1 MTHTRLLSIF
11 GLLIGFLLLFAS
23 VRPVLA
29 QVDQPEVRPLTVFT
43 QYPSRIIGFG
53 EAVTLPLRLRGDTS
67 QIVRLEVNNL
77 PEGWT
82 ASFRGGAQIVDAVFL
97 DGVVDASVDLRLETP
112 DEVEAGTYQITVEA
126 RGDGERATLPL
137 TFTIQEKLP
146 PRLSLS
152 VDGLPVRRGTP
163 TANFT
168 FTATLRN
175 EGGEDL
181 LVSLSATQPENIQV
195 SIESANEDVT
205 EVQLAANESKNLTIR
220 VNPLIT
226 LSAGEYSFN
235 VVASSGAVSS
245 EQALAI
251 QVVGEGSLRVST
263 PDGRLSANAYAGR
276 ENPLKILLSNNGT
289 APLLGVTLSSNE
301 PSGWSVTFDQTRIAE
316 IPVGQSV
323 EVNATITPP
332 ETAIAGDYM
341 LTINARPLDGRQQ
354 NAEFRIT
361 VRTPT
366 LWGVAGL
373 ALIALAVGV
382 VGMAVARFGRR

>member
-1 MTHTRLLSIF
+1 MKHTRLLSIF
-11 GLLIGFLLLFAS
+11 GLLIGFLLLFAF

-29 QVDQPEVRPLTVFT
+29 QVDQPEERPLTVFT

-53 EAVTLPLRLRGDTS
+53 EVVTLPLRLRGDTS

-112 DEVEAGTYQITVEA
+112 DEVEAGTYQITIEA

-235 VVASSGAVSS
+235 VVASSGAVRS

-251 QVVGEGSLRVST
+251 QVVGEGSLRVSS